1 MPRYMVQASY
11 TAAAAAA
18 FVSEPQDRVQG
29 VRDLLGRMGG
39 TLDSFDYCLG
49 DYDAV
54 IRYTAPDDTTAAAI
68 ALAVIGAGHMQAYKT
83 TKLLSPDEFMQAMQ
97 KAGGVSYQ
105 PPSRG

>member
-18 FVSEPQDRVQG
+18 FVSKPQDRVQG

-54 IRYTAPDDTTAAAI
+54 ITFSAPDDTTAAAV

-83 TKLLSPDEFMQAMQ
+83 TKLLSPDEFLQAMQ
-97 KAGGVSYQ
+97 KAGGANYQ
-105 PPSRG
+105 APSRG